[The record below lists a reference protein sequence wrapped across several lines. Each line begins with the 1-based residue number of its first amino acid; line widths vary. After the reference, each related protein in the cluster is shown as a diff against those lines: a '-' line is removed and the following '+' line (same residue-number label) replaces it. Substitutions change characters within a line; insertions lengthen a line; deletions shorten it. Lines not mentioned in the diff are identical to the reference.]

1 MPDTFSRRK
10 HPNALTIPCQ
20 GSRVAPVGDCGKS
33 VARFTWR
40 EMHGN
45 GTHEFSRE
53 RLAAFLATQASRGK
67 RSWETLTLEQ
77 SSERHRAIALTK
89 HGDPEGARLAQAQ
102 TMAANGKTP
111 QQVRAV
117 GKYSASQSRRIV
129 AAQFPKRARI
139 AARRAEVTRLRANGR
154 SVTEIA
160 ARHEVTVPTIYN
172 DIKAMSDRD

>member
-1 MPDTFSRRK
+1 
-10 HPNALTIPCQ
+10 
-20 GSRVAPVGDCGKS
+20 
-33 VARFTWR
+33 
-40 EMHGN
+40 
-45 GTHEFSRE
+45 
-53 RLAAFLATQASRGK
+53 
-67 RSWETLTLEQ
+67 
-77 SSERHRAIALTK
+77 
-89 HGDPEGARLAQAQ
+89 
-102 TMAANGKTP
+102 MAANGKTP